1 MTEFVQ
7 LVEMT
12 TTRFDEMQRYNEEW
26 RAANPDMTLDWSI
39 ITHDRDHPDQ
49 YVAIVHFENFDVA
62 MQNSD
67 DPRTAEFAAKMADLC
82 DGRVAFRNLDV
93 VSTESRRPGEG

>member
-12 TTRFDEMQRYNEEW
+12 TTRFDEMQKFNEEW
-26 RAANPDMTLDWSI
+26 RERHPDMMLDWSMV
-39 ITHDRDHPDQ
+39 TQDRDHPDQ

-62 MQNSD
+62 MQNSA
-67 DPRTAEFAAKMADLC
+67 DPRTAEFAERMQELC
-82 DGRVAFRNLDV
+82 EGEVRFRNLDV
-93 VSTESRRPGEG
+93 VVTENR

>member
-26 RAANPDMTLDWSI
+26 REANPDMMLDWAI
-39 ITHDRDHPDQ
+39 FARDRDHPDQ
-49 YVAIVHFENFDVA
+49 YVAIVHFDSFEVA
-62 MQNSD
+62 MKNSD
-67 DPRTAEFAAKMADLC
+67 DPRTAEFAAKMSDLC
-82 DGRVAFRNLDV
+82 DGQVAFRNLDV
-93 VSTESRRPGEG
+93 MSTEGRLADQG